1 MFIKLI
7 NAFALIIRPI
17 GFNAT
22 ISAPHM
28 HAHALEDLEEYLRP
42 GMKVLD
48 VGCGSGYRTSQFFLR
63 EGHTCTLIW
72 NAIIVEPSW

>member
-1 MFIKLI
+1 MRSLSVKLTVY
-7 NAFALIIRPI
+7 FLRFIRPI

-48 VGCGSGYRTSQFFLR
+48 VGCGSGYCTFLAP
-63 EGHTCTLIW
+63 LK
-72 NAIIVEPSW
+72 VMQSL